1 MNYFKRKRNGSLVFS
16 FQLGNAPDITCMCMI
31 AFYNFFF
38 VSFYFMPRL
47 FQALDCEHQ
56 NIKNGASSMMI
67 LYVMPLFVFIV
78 L

>member
-1 MNYFKRKRNGSLVFS
+1 MYVYDRLLYFL
-16 FQLGNAPDITCMCMI
+16 
-31 AFYNFFF
+31 FF
-38 VSFYFMPRL
+38 VSFYFMPWL
-47 FQALDCEHQ
+47 FHASDCEHQ